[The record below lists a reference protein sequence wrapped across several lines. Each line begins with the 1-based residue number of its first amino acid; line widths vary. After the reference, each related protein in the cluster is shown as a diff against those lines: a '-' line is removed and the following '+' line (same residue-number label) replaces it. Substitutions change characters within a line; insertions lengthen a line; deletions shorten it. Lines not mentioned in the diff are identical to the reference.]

1 MARLHSPIGSIASN
15 RMVRPIP
22 GAGSLN
28 SLPRPGGSVMGPGRT
43 GRSRDKFNLF
53 RNLDKDQFLQK
64 RFGGSR
70 LGTRDNYKLGSLFPT
85 RNRRDF

>member
-1 MARLHSPIGSIASN
+1 MARLRSPIGSIAQN
-15 RMVRPIP
+15 RMVRPQP
-22 GAGSLN
+22 GVGSLN

-43 GRSRDKFNLF
+43 SSSRDKFNLF
-53 RNLDKDQFLQK
+53 KNLGKDQFLQ

-70 LGTRDNYKLGSLFPT
+70 LKTRGSYKLDSLFPT